1 MRDNE
6 PLLLVGVAHV
16 TRGSI
21 LISAHSDFSCNADSD
36 EIEQTAGG
44 GEQHT
49 ASKSSFIRA
58 RYS

>member
-21 LISAHSDFSCNADSD
+21 LISAHSNFSCNAD